1 MDTVSKELGE
11 IFILAHGI
19 ANKEGIVVEHVEDT
33 GYLLSIVKTC
43 NNYTRA
49 VELLQSFVDSCY
61 REDREYFYCEGEY
74 TFNKAYKFLKEIQ
87 NG

>member
-11 IFILAHGI
+11 VYILAHGI
-19 ANKEGIVVEHVEDT
+19 ANKKGVVVEHIEDT

-43 NNYTRA
+43 NNYPKSL
-49 VELLQSFVDSCY
+49 ELLKEALDQLESMI
-61 REDREYFYCEGEY
+61 EEE
-74 TFNKAYKFLKEIQ
+74 TFTKRRIKEFLNQIE